1 MNPAPPV
8 TRTALGSPEV
18 DNTARIM
25 ANRTQ
30 DPSPAV
36 ALDVTPLQNANRV
49 RGIGTYVRG
58 LATRLAAQDEVAIEF
73 WGWQGDLPL
82 EIRPPHR
89 AVLMKR
95 SLMPEYR
102 GKWLFAQLA
111 MQRRARASRV
121 RAVHIT
127 DPDALTPLGGHKLLT
142 TVYDLIPLRQGISR
156 KRLIGWAG
164 YRTYV
169 RNLRGVDT
177 YFAISRQ
184 TAQELTDLLGVPS
197 EKIVVAVPGIDLP
210 PSSGAALAAV
220 RPYFLYLGG
229 PNPNKNL
236 PTLLNAMA
244 RTAALPEE
252 LLVAGHWLPKQ
263 IATLNASVSA
273 SGLGGRVRHIGFVPD
288 GELAPRLRKATA
300 VVIPSRSEGFGLPV
314 GEGLAA
320 GALVIHSRLPVLEET
335 SAGSA
340 LTFDAESPDQLADCL
355 RRASAGGVA
364 MDELRGKGRLR
375 ARDLTWDG
383 AIRATMAAYQEILAS

>member
-8 TRTALGSPEV
+8 TRTALGTPDV

-58 LATRLAAQDEVAIEF
+58 LANRLAAQDEVAIEF
-73 WGWQGDLPL
+73 WGWQDDLPL

-95 SLMPEYR
+95 SVMPEYR

-111 MQRRARASRV
+111 MQRRARASSV

-127 DPDALTPLGGHKLLT
+127 DPDALTPLAGHKLLT
-142 TVYDLIPLRQGISR
+142 TVYDLIPLRQGISP
-156 KRLIGWAG
+156 KRVMGWAG
-164 YRTYV
+164 YRAYV
-169 RNLRGVDT
+169 RNLRRVDT
-177 YFAISRQ
+177 YFAISKQ
-184 TAQELTDLLGVPS
+184 TGRDLTDLLGVPS
-197 EKIVVAVPGIDLP
+197 EKIVIAAPGINLP
-210 PSSGAALAAV
+210 PPSGATFGGA

-288 GELAPRLRKATA
+288 GELAVRLRESTA
-300 VVIPSRSEGFGLPV
+300 VIIPSRAEGFGLPV

-320 GALVIHSRLPVLEET
+320 GALVIHSRLPVLEDT

-340 LTFDAESPDQLADCL
+340 LTFDADSPEQLAECL
-355 RRASAGGVA
+355 RRASAGGPT
-364 MDELRGKGRLR
+364 MDELRERGRRR
-375 ARDLTWDG
+375 ARDLTWDE
-383 AIRATMAAYQEILAS
+383 AIRATLGAYHEILAS